1 MSARRFP
8 PTSLIRRPSA
18 LCLGLLLLGV
28 GSRLP
33 AQAQAKVPPT
43 VSFTFDFPGSEPEH
57 FAISVASDGH
67 SVYSSNGKLTAES
80 EGGEPFHLEFQMS
93 EPTRARI
100 FDGAKRA
107 HNFAGRIDSGK
118 KVAFTG
124 TKTLSY
130 KDGQGNT
137 QATYD
142 YSPVPAVQEL
152 TALFQNLSATLEFGR
167 RLEYYHR
174 YQKLALDD
182 ELKKMEEMARNN
194 DLAELQ
200 AVAPIL
206 RAIVEDPSVMTVV
219 RARASRLLDRAGV
232 ASAP

>member
-1 MSARRFP
+1 
-8 PTSLIRRPSA
+8 LILRPSA
-18 LCLGLLLLGV
+18 VCLALLLLGV
-28 GSRLP
+28 CCQLL
-33 AQAQAKVPPT
+33 AYAQAKVVPT

-57 FAISVASDGH
+57 FAISVGADGH

-93 EPTRARI
+93 EPTRAQI
-100 FDGAKRA
+100 FDAAKRA

-137 QATYD
+137 QATYN
-142 YSPVPAVQEL
+142 YSPVPAVQQL
-152 TALFQNLSATLEFGR
+152 TALFQSLSATLEFGR
-167 RLEYYHR
+167 RMEYYHR

-182 ELKKMEEMARNN
+182 ELKQMEEMAQNN
-194 DLAELQ
+194 NLAELS

>member
-1 MSARRFP
+1 
-8 PTSLIRRPSA
+8 LIRQPSA
-18 LCLGLLLLGV
+18 VCLALLLLGV
-28 GSRLP
+28 CLQLP
-33 AQAQAKVPPT
+33 GHAQAKIVAT

-57 FAISVASDGH
+57 FAISVGSDGR

-80 EGGEPFHLEFQMS
+80 ESGEPFHLEFQMS
-93 EPTRARI
+93 EPTRAHI
-100 FDGAKRA
+100 FDATRRA
-107 HNFAGRIDSGK
+107 HNFAGRIDSGR

-130 KDGQGNT
+130 KDGHGNT
-137 QATYD
+137 QATYN

-152 TALFQNLSATLEFGR
+152 TALFQSLSATLEFGR
-167 RLEYYHR
+167 RMEYYHR

-182 ELKKMEEMARNN
+182 ELKQMEVMAQNN
-194 DLAELQ
+194 DLAELP

-206 RAIVEDPSVMTVV
+206 RAILEDPSVMTVV

-232 ASAP
+232 ASAAP